1 MLRNRLFGT
10 NGVRGIFGRE
20 FEFDLITNLSYSL
33 ATFFKNGN
41 ILIGQ
46 DARLSS
52 PIIARLVSSAI
63 NSAGLDVWDAGII
76 PTPCLQFAT
85 KKYRYSGGIM
95 ITASHNPPQYNG
107 IKPIASDGVELSREA
122 ELKVEKIY
130 LEKNFLELMVW
141 EFYTRKI
148 IF

>member
-1 MLRNRLFGT
+1 MQSRKRIFGT
-10 NGVRGIFGRE
+10 NGVRGVFGRD

-33 ATFFKNGN
+33 ATFFKSGR

-52 PIIARLVSSAI
+52 PIISRLVGSVI

-85 KKYRYSGGIM
+85 KKSGYTGGLM
-95 ITASHNPPQYNG
+95 ITASHNPPEYNG
-107 IKPIASDGVELSREA
+107 IKPISSDGVELSRE
-122 ELKVEKIY
+122 
-130 LEKNFLELMVW
+130 
-141 EFYTRKI
+141 
-148 IF
+148 